1 MLVYFDTVVVFF
13 FCTLAVVPSGCSCTH
28 TPSPMEEYT
37 ADSVPESRLA
47 SFWKFWE
54 LVKET
59 ANPDTMHTEDL
70 SDEQRE
76 KLASYESFDYHKAYP
91 DMYMAYLRG
100 HDGSSTNDHTGGG
113 GGGGGSTATSTYPM
127 MMSMDFHSSPEKREK
142 KTTIIRWLLH
152 VLTAVMVS
160 LVAAVV
166 AYSVDN
172 LESYRAETLSRIVLA
187 VRVPV
192 IGRVLGY
199 FFWLFTALALVA
211 VGTAVVVFIE
221 PAAGGG
227 GIPDVMAYLN
237 GVHMRRA
244 MNVKTFVVKVISCVC
259 AVGSGLP
266 VGLEAP
272 LIHLGA
278 ITGAGVTQGRSRTLG
293 IQTNLFQPFRNHRDR
308 RAFITV
314 GAACGVSAAFGA
326 PIGGLL
332 FVMEEISSFW
342 DHSASGQI
350 FLASM
355 IAVTATTMINSLVEE
370 GKLLGW
376 VSHSA
381 SVLFEVNISIP
392 FNLKSIIPALV
403 LGAFLGAFAALFTK
417 LNIILI
423 KWRKVHIRPLLYAR
437 LLEPMLVVAVY
448 ATATYFFS
456 WASDCR
462 SVKVIADVNE
472 TIHQWGTEPHSRLF
486 SDTCSDATSTY
497 SPFGTLNMATGKNAI
512 RHLFTRQT
520 AGQFPVYYLFLYF
533 LLYTGFACISSGMA
547 ISGGLVVPSLVIGAT
562 FGRLYGLI
570 LWYIFSANVSVERGY
585 RAEDAWLDPGLF
597 ALIGAASFLAGTSRL
612 GMSVCVIV
620 VELSSELRYLL
631 PIMVAIVCS
640 KSMANWLCEPLYHH
654 MLHLDCVPFLSN
666 HIPSPEFEQLT
677 AADVMVPRVTTL
689 RLVEDTPNVW
699 SALESTHHAF
709 PVVEEVSDD
718 DNTND
723 DEAIRVQKTSID
735 DGDDNRVG
743 GLDNSNSWEN
753 VTVEGSLSESA
764 TRRLRLPSMRLE
776 PRKKKRFVGLVTKED
791 LYVYLSLPQLHSN
804 AVTTSLSPRGTADR
818 GDNSGG
824 IGATTTNSNS
834 AGDCH
839 ENAIPIPL
847 GGDDRTS
854 VGSIGDMRYGEWIR
868 HKYNTFFGLSSTS
881 ILRGSTTSNFPVGSP
896 DTPSPTVDFQHSAN
910 TLSQLPDRVDLS
922 IIVNR
927 SPWVIPPFFNLQMAY
942 ETFSMMG
949 LRHMVVV
956 DGEEVCGMIT
966 RKDLLPNSLRR
977 RLKELHRRID
987 ESGVA
992 VSALSS
998 RTSRRR
1004 GQSGG
1009 SRNVSAPA
1017 SALNLSRRGSPGSG
1031 GVASTFLSSAAVK
1044 FRGTE
1049 ETSSPSSPPRTD
1061 DHHDVST
1068 NAHCGSHHHT
1078 RMSAGSRPPVER
1090 RNMNSTESPDERTT
1104 EAHSAFSRVHTDP
1117 LENPPL
1123 SSVVADNSE
1132 KRATEGNPTQTS
1144 APVNSS
1150 LEDHNV
1156 RVAPLSPEELDEILG
1171 FTGRSNPMKADQ

>member
-1 MLVYFDTVVVFF
+1 MEAYDVG
-13 FCTLAVVPSGCSCTH
+13 AVPPS
-28 TPSPMEEYT
+28 
-37 ADSVPESRLA
+37 RFA
-47 SFWKFWE
+47 SLWKFWE
-54 LVKET
+54 LLKET

-70 SDEQRE
+70 SEEQRE

-100 HDGSSTNDHTGGG
+100 RDGSS
-113 GGGGGSTATSTYPM
+113 STDRSIGAAATSPSSSYPM

-172 LESYRAETLSRIVLA
+172 LEGYRAETLSSIVLA
-187 VRVPV
+187 VNVPV
-192 IGRVLGY
+192 VGRVLGY
-199 FFWLFTALALVA
+199 FFWLFTAVALVA

-237 GVHMRRA
+237 GVHMRKA
-244 MNVKTFVVKVISCVC
+244 MNVKTFFVKVISCVC

-437 LLEPMLVVAVY
+437 LLEPMLVVAIY

-462 SVKVIADVNE
+462 SIKPIMDVNE
-472 TIHQWGTEPHSRLF
+472 TIHQWGTEPNSRLF
-486 SDTCSDATSTY
+486 SDTCSNITSTY

-570 LWYIFSANVSVERGY
+570 LWYMFSANVAVERGY

-597 ALIGAASFLAGTSRL
+597 ALIGAAAFLAGTSRL

-654 MLHLDCVPFLSN
+654 MLHLDCVPFLST
-666 HIPSPEFEQLT
+666 HVPSPEFEQLT
-677 AADVMVPRVTTL
+677 AADVMVPRVMTL
-689 RLVEDTPNVW
+689 KLVEETPNVW

-718 DNTND
+718 DCD
-723 DEAIRVQKTSID
+723 DDHEGGRAVSPRKSSGSEEEDDRVRGTEVGAVSSSRENGNEEGVSTRGTS
-735 DGDDNRVG
+735 
-743 GLDNSNSWEN
+743 
-753 VTVEGSLSESA
+753 T
-764 TRRLRLPSMRLE
+764 TRGLRLSSMCLE
-776 PRKKKRFVGLVTKED
+776 RRKKTRFVGLVTKED
-791 LYVYLSLPQLHSN
+791 LYVFLSLPQLHNNNTAAESN
-804 AVTTSLSPRGTADR
+804 DAAVHNASTPAVQTARENPHGEPVTLLAPSQASGEPRTT
-818 GDNSGG
+818 
-824 IGATTTNSNS
+824 
-834 AGDCH
+834 
-839 ENAIPIPL
+839 
-847 GGDDRTS
+847 
-854 VGSIGDMRYGEWIR
+854 VGSIGDMRYGQWIR

-881 ILRGSTTSNFPVGSP
+881 ILRGSTASNFPVGSP
-896 DTPSPTVDFQHSAN
+896 DGASPTVDFQHSASA
-910 TLSQLPDRVDLS
+910 LSQLPDKVDLS

-956 DGEEVCGMIT
+956 DGEEVCGVIT
-966 RKDLLPNSLRR
+966 RKDLLPDSLRR

-1004 GQSGG
+1004 GHGG
-1009 SRNVSAPA
+1009 SRSVSAPA
-1017 SALNLSRRGSPGSG
+1017 SALNPNRRAG
-1031 GVASTFLSSAAVK
+1031 TFLSSATVK
-1044 FRGTE
+1044 FRGGAGE
-1049 ETSSPSSPPRTD
+1049 GEASYLPIGEDNQDNSS
-1061 DHHDVST
+1061 
-1068 NAHCGSHHHT
+1068 NKT
-1078 RMSAGSRPPVER
+1078 RSAGQHTQAFVSSGSRLSPER
-1090 RNMNSTESPDERTT
+1090 SASDNADELASGVVHAVKNVKTTNTESPE
-1104 EAHSAFSRVHTDP
+1104 SAP
-1117 LENPPL
+1117 LT
-1123 SSVVADNSE
+1123 SGTADNLE
-1132 KRATEGNPTQTS
+1132 ERAGTAFGETLQQPSSNPIS
-1144 APVNSS
+1144 AS
-1150 LEDHNV
+1150 LAEHQ
-1156 RVAPLSPEELDEILG
+1156 AHLTPLSPEQLDELLG
-1171 FTGRSNPMKADQ
+1171 FTGKPN